1 MKFKDIN
8 SQNIENEIE
17 KFESKVDFEF
27 IPVIAHQSSYTEH
40 VGWGLSLILS
50 ILFIAVIEVVFAVF
64 LHDSWAEKSLY
75 CAGAVV
81 AAIILTRFLSRFDAV
96 KRLFISKSEK
106 HRQVQ
111 EKARL
116 VFSSKRLQD
125 IKSHNAL
132 LLFIS
137 IMEKHIVLLP
147 DPRIKVQNIKQID
160 EELLMILQKNFKLQ
174 EYEAGIIQA
183 IQTIQSHLQD
193 KFPRHGVAENTV
205 PNKLIWWQ
213 D

>member
-8 SQNIENEIE
+8 SQKIENEIE

-27 IPVIAHQSSYTEH
+27 IPVITHQSSYTEH

-50 ILFIAVIEVVFAVF
+50 IIFIALIELFFVLF
-64 LHDSWAEKSLY
+64 LHDSWVEKSLY
-75 CAGAVV
+75 FVV
-81 AAIILTRFLSRFDAV
+81 AVMLAIILTRYLSRLDTV
-96 KRLFISKSEK
+96 KRLFISQSEK

-111 EKARL
+111 EKAHL
-116 VFSSKRLQD
+116 VFSTKRLQD
-125 IKSHNAL
+125 IKSNNAL

-137 IMEKHIVLLP
+137 VMEKRIVLLP

-160 EELLMILQKNFKLQ
+160 EELLAILQKNFKQQ
-174 EYEAGIIQA
+174 EYESGLIQA
-183 IQTIQSHLQD
+183 IHCIQGHLQD
-193 KFPRHGVAENTV
+193 KFPRQGFVENTV

>member
-1 MKFKDIN
+1 MKFKEIN
-8 SQNIENEIE
+8 AQNIENEIE

-50 ILFIAVIEVVFAVF
+50 ILLITLVEVVFAVF

-75 CAGAVV
+75 FVGAVV
-81 AAIILTRFLSRFDAV
+81 LAIILTRFLSRLDSV

-106 HRQVQ
+106 HRQVH
-111 EKARL
+111 EKAHL
-116 VFSSKRLQD
+116 VFSTKRLQD

-132 LLFIS
+132 LLYIS

-160 EELLMILQKNFKLQ
+160 DELLVILQKNFKQQ
-174 EYEAGIIQA
+174 EYETGIIHA
-183 IQTIQSHLQD
+183 IQCIQSHLQE

-205 PNKLIWWQ
+205 PNKLIWWR

>member
-1 MKFKDIN
+1 MKFKEIN
-8 SQNIENEIE
+8 SQTVENEIE

-50 ILFIAVIEVVFAVF
+50 ILFIALVEVVFAVF

-75 CAGAVV
+75 FVV
-81 AAIILTRFLSRFDAV
+81 AVALAIILTRFLSGRDAI

-111 EKARL
+111 EKAHL
-116 VFSSKRLQD
+116 VFSTKRLQD
-125 IKSHNAL
+125 IKSNNAL
-132 LLFIS
+132 LLFVS
-137 IMEKHIVLLP
+137 IMEKRIVLLP

-160 EELLMILQKNFKLQ
+160 EELLAILQKNFKQQ
-174 EYEAGIIQA
+174 EYETGIIKA
-183 IQTIQSHLQD
+183 IQCIQIHLQD
-193 KFPRHGVAENTV
+193 KFPRQGAAENTV

>member
-1 MKFKDIN
+1 MKFKEIN
-8 SQNIENEIE
+8 SQTIENEIE

-50 ILFIAVIEVVFAVF
+50 LFFIVLVEVIFAVF
-64 LHDSWAEKSLY
+64 LHDSWTEKSLY
-75 CAGAVV
+75 LLGAVV
-81 AAIILTRFLSRFDAV
+81 LAIILTRFLSPLDAV

-111 EKARL
+111 EKAHL
-116 VFSSKRLQD
+116 VFSTKRLQD
-125 IKSHNAL
+125 IKSNNAL
-132 LLFIS
+132 LLYVS

-160 EELLMILQKNFKLQ
+160 DELLLILQKNFKQQ
-174 EYEAGIIQA
+174 EYETGILQA
-183 IQTIQSHLQD
+183 IQCIQSHLQE
-193 KFPRHGVAENTV
+193 KFPRLGVAENTV